1 MASPSELSPSE
12 LPELAVTG
20 ATGGLGGMLA
30 RQLAASG
37 FAQRLL
43 VRDAARAP
51 QLDDAH
57 PVVCSYGDGAASRRA
72 LEGAK
77 ILFMVSAA
85 EAEDRLQQHYA
96 FVDAA
101 ADAGVEHVVYTSFYR
116 AAPDATFTLARDHH
130 ATEERI
136 RASGMQ
142 YTFLR
147 DNFYLDFLPLL
158 AGEDGV
164 IRGPAGDGVFSGVA
178 REDVAR
184 CAHAV
189 LRDPAIHK
197 GKTYDLTGPEELT
210 LAQAAEVLSTGT
222 GRTISYHPETV
233 EEAYASRA
241 SYGVPQWQLDAWV
254 STYTAMA
261 AGEMAGLSPD
271 VHGLTGQDPIS
282 LAEFLTRPVL

>member
-1 MASPSELSPSE
+1 M
-12 LPELAVTG
+12 V
-20 ATGGLGGMLA
+20 A
-30 RQLAASG
+30 RHVAASG
-37 FAQRLL
+37 SAQRLL

-51 QLDDAH
+51 ELDGASA
-57 PVVCSYGDGAASRRA
+57 VVCSYGDGAAARQA
-72 LEGAK
+72 LDGVEV
-77 ILFMVSAA
+77 LFMVSAA

-101 ADAGVEHVVYTSFYR
+101 AAAGVEHVVYTSFYG
-116 AAPDATFTLARDHH
+116 AAPDATFTLARDHY

-136 RASGMQ
+136 KASGMDF
-142 YTFLR
+142 TFLR

-189 LRDPAIHK
+189 LRDPAVHK
-197 GKTYDLTGPEELT
+197 GKTYNLTGPEELT
-210 LAQAAEVLSTGT
+210 LARAAEILATGT
-222 GRTISYHPETV
+222 GRSVSYHPETV
-233 EEAYASRA
+233 GEAYASRA
-241 SYGVPQWQLDAWV
+241 SYGAPQWQLDAWV

-261 AGEMAGLSPD
+261 AGEMTGLSPD
-271 VHGLTGQDPIS
+271 VHGLTGDDPIS